1 VFNKNSIIQPI
12 YVGQLNHNFDPRTYF
27 VPNLSQARFLGGKKM
42 IVAVHGLGLAQYQ
55 VANQRQGVSPL
66 PEVKESKAPK
76 RPRLKEIA
84 KLAFRGKL
92 VTYGS

>member
-1 VFNKNSIIQPI
+1 
-12 YVGQLNHNFDPRTYF
+12 
-27 VPNLSQARFLGGKKM
+27 M

-55 VANQRQGVSPL
+55 VANQRRGDIPIL
-66 PEVKESKAPK
+66 KREESKAPK
-76 RPRLKEIA
+76 RPKLKERS

>member
-1 VFNKNSIIQPI
+1 
-12 YVGQLNHNFDPRTYF
+12 
-27 VPNLSQARFLGGKKM
+27 M

-55 VANQRQGVSPL
+55 VANHRQGLNIPQSKL
-66 PEVKESKAPK
+66 EESKIPK
-76 RPRLKEIA
+76 RPRLKERA